1 MEQVNDRNDK
11 SRFRR
16 STRSQWSSIKA
27 KMPWKGYRRGQ
38 KQQREE
44 EGGKS
49 NNGEESGLENQV
61 ESGLE
66 NPKARQ
72 LKATQEEM
80 QAQDLAQGCVSN
92 LETSEELDGNAG
104 KENEITGNLGD
115 ASRNSED
122 DSGNAAVAVDVRGI
136 SDEKET
142 IPDTEMHE
150 KEEQSLIDKFEEDR
164 DDTTETKI
172 QFASIAS
179 TIAVAKKYQV
189 IADKAR
195 ENVARLSDAVDPANN
210 IIQPQGS
217 TDKRRKESSSR
228 RGSVARKDKKD
239 ASEVK
244 GKVNKK
250 KQWNTVSAVYNVGF
264 KTIKDQD
271 LDGTAQSA
279 YYEQWE
285 KKRQADMIFWKL
297 DMEDIMVRLRRINR
311 QLDAHLTRLSENEKS
326 K

>member
-1 MEQVNDRNDK
+1 MEQVNDRNNK

-38 KQQREE
+38 KQMREE

-49 NNGEESGLENQV
+49 NNGKESGLENQM
-61 ESGLE
+61 EKGLE
-66 NPKARQ
+66 TSKAGQ
-72 LKATQEEM
+72 LKASQDET
-80 QAQDLAQGCVSN
+80 QAQYLAQGCASN
-92 LETSEELDGNAG
+92 LETSEDLDGNAA
-104 KENEITGNLGD
+104 KINEITGNSED

-122 DSGNAAVAVDVRGI
+122 VSCNEAVAVDI
-136 SDEKET
+136 NNEKET

-150 KEEQSLIDKFEEDR
+150 KEEQSLIDGFEKDR
-164 DDTTETKI
+164 HDTTETKK

-189 IADKAR
+189 IANKAR
-195 ENVARLSDAVDPANN
+195 ENVALQSDAVDPANN

-217 TDKRRKESSSR
+217 SDKRRKESSSR
-228 RGSVARKDKKD
+228 RASVARKDKKD
-239 ASEVK
+239 ASEEK

-264 KTIKDQD
+264 KTIKDKD

-279 YYEQWE
+279 YYEEWE
-285 KKRQADMIFWKL
+285 KRRQADMIFWKL